1 MVLRKTSEGL
11 QFIFQVAQN
20 FCTVLYLPTHKYH
33 LGQGIFL
40 AFSCLIFFF
49 FKMLFVFLGFRPRP
63 RGRMHLLYLHF
74 FFLNLLLLYY
84 VLLLKVPTVVFP
96 LQAHQLL
103 VPVLTAVLFRQ
114 LITFSFLSV
123 GQRQRISKPSVTIAT
138 FVRAT
143 HHPTFLT
150 QATELTS

>member
-40 AFSCLIFFF
+40 AFSCLIFL
-49 FKMLFVFLGFRPRP
+49 KKNVICFLRFQTKTKRTYAST
-63 RGRMHLLYLHF
+63 LLTF

>member
-1 MVLRKTSEGL
+1 
-11 QFIFQVAQN
+11 
-20 FCTVLYLPTHKYH
+20 
-33 LGQGIFL
+33 
-40 AFSCLIFFF
+40 
-49 FKMLFVFLGFRPRP
+49 MLFVFLGFRPRP

-150 QATELTS
+150 QATELTSWGPLLWIMQRPGWAHAAKTTRCGREKWPCVAPHRLYVFTTALIANSAILF